1 MILIFS
7 KKNLKIATALFLAPY
22 VVMSNIFFITTGA
35 FAERWW
41 YLPSFGL
48 IVLVSCGIDRI
59 INNYKNFKPYLYGLG
74 VAILIWYS
82 FLTIKQN
89 RIWLNN
95 RNLFVHAVRASPD
108 SARARTNLAAIYF
121 KEKKFDQAKNEIIR
135 SLKIFENY
143 PFTLNIYAKLKWQE
157 GKFEEAELA
166 FKRAIENDI
175 YKINHRDLYR
185 SLAILKLEMKDY
197 NEALTYIRHATE
209 NIVFRDVK
217 KVVYLDNLL
226 VRYIESLSKNKPSI
240 LSDSENDTVRSL
252 IMHIKG
258 SE

>member
-1 MILIFS
+1 
-7 KKNLKIATALFLAPY
+7 
-22 VVMSNIFFITTGA
+22 MSNIFFITTGS

-48 IVLVSCGIDRI
+48 VALTSFGIDGI
-59 INNYKNFKPYLYGLG
+59 INNYKSFRPYLYGLG
-74 VAILIWYS
+74 AVVLIWYS
-82 FLTIKQN
+82 FLAIKQN

-95 RNLFVHAVRASPD
+95 KNLFMHAAKTSPN
-108 SARARTNLAAIYF
+108 SVWARTNLAAIYF
-121 KEKKFDQAKNEIIR
+121 KERNFYQSKNEIDHA
-135 SLKIFENY
+135 LKIFENY

-175 YKINHRDLYR
+175 HKTNHRDLYR
-185 SLAILKLEMKDY
+185 ALSVLKLETKNYD
-197 NEALTYIRHATE
+197 EALIYIQQATE
-209 NIVFRDVK
+209 SVVFRDIK

-226 VRYIESLSKNKPSI
+226 LSYADSLSKNKPSV
-240 LSDSENDTVRSL
+240 LSDLENDTVKSL
-252 IMHIKG
+252 VTHIKG